1 MINLHRKNAFELLVE
16 AWTAELGSMSYA
28 ESFKMLDLILLVSVL
43 ENRSLHEDVKRRL
56 QVLESKLNRL
66 GNRP

>member
-1 MINLHRKNAFELLVE
+1 MISMQRKNAFELLLE

-56 QVLESKLNRL
+56 QALESRLNRL
-66 GNRP
+66 ERGQ

>member
-1 MINLHRKNAFELLVE
+1 
-16 AWTAELGSMSYA
+16 MSYA

-43 ENRSLHEDVKRRL
+43 ENRRLHEDVKRKL

-66 GNRP
+66 ESSS